1 MNRWEGLDEFVAVAE
16 CGQFTAAAERL
27 CLSSSQVSRQ
37 IARLEERLQTRL
49 FYRSTRRVALTE
61 AGQTFLQHCQRLQD
75 AREEALRAVGDL
87 GSEPKGLL
95 RMTCAVAY
103 GERFIVPLVTD
114 FMSRHPQL
122 RVDIE
127 LSNRTLDLL
136 HEGLDLAIR
145 LGRLQESR
153 LVATR
158 LAPRQMYLCA
168 APGYLQ
174 RYGRPHSLS
183 ELARHNC
190 LVGSSEVWNFQLNGR
205 ESALRV
211 QGNWRCN
218 SGQAVLDAALRGLGL
233 CQLPDYYVLEHLRSG
248 AWYPCWQA
256 TSHRTRRCGRSIRS
270 SGTCRPRFAS
280 WSTFLNRAWH
290 KAANTARNN
299 RLQPQGDLQQR
310 TTRPTSRVKPPVI
323 RPTLSQQ

>member
-27 CLSSSQVSRQ
+27 SLSSSQVSRQ

-103 GERFIVPLVTD
+103 GERFIVPLVTE
-114 FMSRHPQL
+114 FMIQHPQL

-127 LSNRTLDLL
+127 LTNRTLDLL
-136 HEGLDLAIR
+136 HDGLDLAIR
-145 LGRLQESR
+145 LGRLQDSR
-153 LVATR
+153 LVAAR
-158 LAPRQMYLCA
+158 LASRQLYLCA
-168 APGYLQ
+168 APDYLQ

-183 ELARHNC
+183 ELSQHNC
-190 LVGSSEVWNFQLNGR
+190 LIGSSDMWSFQTSDR
-205 ESALRV
+205 DTSIRV

-218 SGQAVLDAALRGLGL
+218 SGQAVLEAALRGVGL

-248 AWYPCWQA
+248 ALVSLLDNQQPPDTAVWAIYP
-256 TSHRTRRCGRSIRS
+256 
-270 SGTCRPRFAS
+270 
-280 WSTFLNRAWH
+280 
-290 KAANTARNN
+290 
-299 RLQPQGDLQQR
+299 QQR
-310 TTRPTSRVKPPVI
+310 H
-323 RPTLSQQ
+323 LSPKVRQLVDFLKQGLGERREYRKD

>member
-1 MNRWEGLDEFVAVAE
+1 VV
-16 CGQFTAAAERL
+16 
-27 CLSSSQVSRQ
+27 
-37 IARLEERLQTRL
+37 
-49 FYRSTRRVALTE
+49 LTE

-103 GERFIVPLVTD
+103 GERFIVPLVTE
-114 FMSRHPQL
+114 FMTRHPQL

-145 LGRLQESR
+145 LGRLQDSR

-168 APGYLQ
+168 APAYLQ

-183 ELARHNC
+183 ELGRHNC
-190 LVGSSEVWNFQLNGR
+190 LVGSTEVWSFQVNGQ
-205 ESALRV
+205 ESSQRV

-248 AWYPCWQA
+248 ALVSLLDNQQPPDTAVWALYP
-256 TSHRTRRCGRSIRS
+256 
-270 SGTCRPRFAS
+270 
-280 WSTFLNRAWH
+280 
-290 KAANTARNN
+290 
-299 RLQPQGDLQQR
+299 QQR
-310 TTRPTSRVKPPVI
+310 HLSPKVRQLVDCLKQGLAQRNEYSPQQNVTAAQGTSP
-323 RPTLSQQ
+323 L